1 MTDTVTPSQFQG
13 SNLIMANDGSPMLP
27 GSPAEARARLA
38 ALNADPAVGD
48 VLLDPRHPQH
58 AARLAERKGLELIAS
73 RDRGEQA
80 ARAEAE
86 RQRQN
91 AAAEAA
97 DAAGLAERL
106 GIFRNIG
113 RQAR

>member
-1 MTDTVTPSQFQG
+1 MTDNIAPSAFQG
-13 SNLIMANDGSPMLP
+13 SNLIMANDGSPLLP
-27 GSPAEARARLA
+27 GTPAEARARLA

-58 AARLAERKGLELIAS
+58 AARVAERRGLELIAS

-86 RQRQN
+86 RRRQN
-91 AAAEAA
+91 TVREEAA
-97 DAAGLAERL
+97 RTDSAVAALDV
-106 GIFRNIG
+106 FR
-113 RQAR
+113 RVAP

>member
-1 MTDTVTPSQFQG
+1 MTDIAASQFQG
-13 SNLIMANDGSPMLP
+13 SALVMANDGSPLLP
-27 GSPAEARARLA
+27 GTPAEARARLA
-38 ALNADPAVGD
+38 ALNADASVGD

-58 AARLAERKGLELIAS
+58 AARVAERKGLELIAS
-73 RDRGEQA
+73 RDRGEQV

-97 DAAGLAERL
+97 ERAGLAERL
-106 GIFRNIG
+106 GIFREF
-113 RQAR
+113 RRS